1 MKFTKKDLETI
12 FLENGIVS
20 ENPYKIIERLKSQNQ
35 TLEKENKLLKKVYE
49 EAKCVCV
56 FSSTSN
62 TSNLLGLSEAIIIY
76 KESRKGE

>member
-35 TLEKENKLLKKVYE
+35 KLFSIYAATKLFLKALNLSIYDQLLEQGFVEKAILEYE
-49 EAKCVCV
+49 ELQKVE
-56 FSSTSN
+56 N
-62 TSNLLGLSEAIIIY
+62 EL
-76 KESRKGE
+76 

>member
-35 TLEKENKLLKKVYE
+35 TLEKENELLKKVYE
-49 EAKCVCV
+49 AA
-56 FSSTSN
+56 
-62 TSNLLGLSEAIIIY
+62 NLLPGTY
-76 KESRKGE
+76 KSIRLQIEIRNYEESRKGLNEQS